1 MKFII
6 KTFFVSLFAVW
17 LTGCTVDTG
26 SEDFEQDLLV
36 ALNPDAGVTTP
47 VRTLGTTYDFNVLV
61 KSHMPQKGVTVT
73 VVYRLDSDNTVAFT
87 QTYTTTTTPLA
98 VTITDIPFNE
108 TGTVAVTVTSVARP
122 SNTTTKTFR
131 LVRK

>member
-1 MKFII
+1 MKLLI
-6 KTFFVSLFAVW
+6 KTLFVSLFAVF
-17 LTGCTVDTG
+17 LNSCTTDNGT
-26 SEDFEQDLLV
+26 EDWEQDLIV

-73 VVYRLDSDNTVAFT
+73 VVYRLDSDNTIAFT

-98 VTITDIPFNE
+98 VTVANIPFNE
-108 TGTVAVTVTSVARP
+108 TGTVAVTVTSIA
-122 SNTTTKTFR
+122 
-131 LVRK
+131 

>member
-1 MKFII
+1 MKLLI
-6 KTFFVSLFAVW
+6 KTLFVSLFAIW
-17 LTGCTVDTG
+17 LSSCYSDSP
-26 SEDFEQDLLV
+26 SEDFEQELIIG
-36 ALNPDAGVTTP
+36 LNPNAGTTTP

-61 KSHMPQKGVTVT
+61 ESAMPQKGVTVT
-73 VVYRLDSDNTVAFT
+73 VVYRLDSDNTIAFT
-87 QTYTTTTTPLA
+87 KTYTTTTTPLA

-108 TGTVAVTVTSVARP
+108 TGTVVVTVTSVAKP